1 MLQQRLVRTPAR
13 AREILRD
20 LQRSVVR
27 SVVTELPGHNE
38 ERGGAAAG
46 GVSRAAPRLG
56 AGGGAQ
62 DSAAN
67 D

>member
-1 MLQQRLVRTPAR
+1 M
-13 AREILRD
+13 
-20 LQRSVVR
+20 VR
-27 SVVTELPGHNE
+27 SVVTDIPGHNE